1 MKKIP
6 KLPKIPK
13 GQQQGQPGS
22 KKNYEVERNLH
33 GKVCNHPQ
41 SSTQSL
47 NHPQPPKSYPRKP
60 ELVTIS
66 HANTETSVDFE
77 SDM

>member
-1 MKKIP
+1 M
-6 KLPKIPK
+6 
-13 GQQQGQPGS
+13 QPPTTI
-22 KKNYEVERNLH
+22 YTITH
-33 GKVCNHPQ
+33 
-41 SSTQSL
+41 

-66 HANTETSVDFE
+66 HADTETSVDFE